1 MYSILK
7 SVIFNI
13 ILQDKN
19 YKMVLL
25 NDKEKSVKVEFVQ
38 QLNCEIKLNQLYNSS
53 LIDFSLTFNV
63 GLNIL
68 IYRASLIFL
77 FTQLL

>member
-7 SVIFNI
+7 FVIFNI

>member
-7 SVIFNI
+7 FVIFNI

-25 NDKEKSVKVEFVQ
+25 NDREKSMKVEFVQ
-38 QLNCEIKLNQLYNSS
+38 LLNCEITAIKSVIQFGSN
-53 LIDFSLTFNV
+53 
-63 GLNIL
+63 
-68 IYRASLIFL
+68 
-77 FTQLL
+77 

>member
-7 SVIFNI
+7 FVIFNI

-25 NDKEKSVKVEFVQ
+25 NDKEKSMKVEFVQ
-38 QLNCEIKLNQLYNSS
+38 LLNCEITAIKSVIQFGSN
-53 LIDFSLTFNV
+53 
-63 GLNIL
+63 
-68 IYRASLIFL
+68 
-77 FTQLL
+77 